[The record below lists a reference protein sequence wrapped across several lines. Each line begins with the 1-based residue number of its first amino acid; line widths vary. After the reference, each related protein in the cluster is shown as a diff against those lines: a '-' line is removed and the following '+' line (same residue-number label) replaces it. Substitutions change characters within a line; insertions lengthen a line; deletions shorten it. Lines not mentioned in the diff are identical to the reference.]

1 MYRPVSI
8 LIALVALLASSPV
21 RAAKDPVDF
30 NRDIRPLLSNK
41 CFRCHGPDA
50 KERKADLRLDQPEVA
65 INELGVVVPRDPS
78 GSELMARVEAKGEE
92 KMPPVDSGLTL
103 TGEEIDMLRRWIKE
117 GATYAGHW
125 AYEQVRRPPLPKVR
139 NDGWIRSSLD
149 RFVLARLERE
159 KLRPSGEADR
169 YTLARRLAL
178 DLTGLPLSIEQVDKF
193 VADKSPQAYEKL
205 VDDLLRSSRYGE
217 RWAAMW
223 LDLARYADSAG
234 YADDPPRT
242 IWLYRDW
249 VITAFNDNMPFDQ
262 FTVEQIAGDLLPEA
276 TDWQR
281 VATAFHRNTLTNS
294 EGGTNDEEFR
304 NVAIVDRVNTTMQVW
319 MGTTIRCAQCHD
331 HKYDPVSQEEYFR
344 FFAFFNQSED
354 ADRRDESPLLT
365 MISESQRQEKSRLQ
379 EEIAGLEKQLSPSDE
394 DLAARQKEWK
404 ALAARDYQWQALV
417 PTSAQSTSGTTLTV
431 GEDGVVMA
439 SGDRPETDTY
449 ILDVETM
456 LSGITGLRLEVLP
469 DAALPASGP
478 GRSDGGNFVLSEFR
492 LVDHSESRPRRM
504 GQFVRLDL
512 PGEGKMIHVAE
523 IEVLQDGTN
532 IARQGKA
539 TQSSTDFGG
548 PPERA
553 IDGNTDGTY
562 AGNSVTHTK
571 ISKDPWIE
579 VDLGGLMAVDLVR
592 IWNRTDN
599 SLQSR
604 LDGFTLS
611 ILDENRELVWKE
623 TYAKAPERE
632 LEADLTGAVPLVFSD
647 ASASVE
653 QAGDGGKTEPVEG
666 WVARATIDG
675 DEKTQRA
682 GWAVGGFIGSASQAV
697 FQLKQPAGTDSAATK
712 LKIILAQN
720 YGEKHTLG
728 RFRISV
734 TTATDAVRLVPGAIA
749 GLVSRPLEDLDAEGR
764 QHLVDYYNQV
774 VPPPKDVLQKV
785 AALEKQVA
793 DMKGSTV
800 PVMKQLPAD
809 QRRTT
814 HIQIRGNFLAKD
826 KEVSEGLP
834 AVFHDLPEG
843 APLDRMGVAQWLVSG
858 DNPLTARV
866 VVNRYWEQLFGIGL
880 VSTSEEFGTQ
890 GSLPSHP
897 QLLDWLAAELME
909 NQWDLKGLLKTI
921 VMSATYRQT
930 SRVDEAMVERDPDN
944 VLLARGPRFRLSAE
958 MIRDQALAVGGLLSE
973 KMYGPSVQPP
983 RPNLGLKAAFGGST
997 DWQTSPGEDKY
1008 RRGIYTSWRR
1018 SIPYPSMAAFDA
1030 PSRNVCTIRRG
1041 RTNTPLQALVTL
1053 NDPVYVEAAQSLA
1066 RQVME
1071 HAPGNLVAQIE
1082 HGFRL
1087 AVGRPPS
1094 GQEKQRLEELYSQL
1108 HQRYAAEEELAMQ
1121 MATSFAGPAPEGAD
1135 LAALAGWTVIG
1146 NVLLNLDE
1154 TLSKR

>member
-1 MYRPVSI
+1 
-8 LIALVALLASSPV
+8 
-21 RAAKDPVDF
+21 
-30 NRDIRPLLSNK
+30 K

-50 KERKADLRLDQPEVA
+50 KERKADLRLDQREAA
-65 INELGVVVPRDPS
+65 IDELGVVVPRDPS
-78 GSELMARVEAKGEE
+78 GSELMARVEAEGEG
-92 KMPPVDSGLTL
+92 KMPPSDSGLTL

-125 AYEQVRRPPLPKVR
+125 SYEQVRRPSLPKVR

-149 RFVLARLERE
+149 RFVLARIERE
-159 KLRPSGEADR
+159 KLRPSDEADR

-178 DLTGLPLSIEQVDKF
+178 DLTGLPPSIEQVDKF

-262 FTVEQIAGDLLPEA
+262 FTVEQIAGDLLPGA

-294 EGGTNDEEFR
+294 EWGTNDEEFR

-365 MISESQRQEKSRLQ
+365 IISEPQRQEKSRLQ
-379 EEIAGLEKQLSPSDE
+379 DEIAGLKKKLSPSAE
-394 DLAARQKEWK
+394 DLAARQEEWK
-404 ALAARDYQWQALV
+404 GLAARDYQWQALV
-417 PTSAQSTSGTTLTV
+417 PASAQSANGTTLTV
-431 GEDGVVMA
+431 GEDGAVMA

-469 DAALPASGP
+469 DDTLPARGP
-478 GRSDGGNFVLSEFR
+478 GRSDGGNFVLSEIR

-512 PGEGKMIHVAE
+512 AGEGKMIHVAE

-553 IDGNTDGTY
+553 IDGNTDGEY

-579 VDLGGLMAVDLVR
+579 VDLGGPEAIDLVR

-604 LDGFTLS
+604 LNGFTLS

-623 TYAKAPERE
+623 AYAKAPERE
-632 LEADLTGAVPLVFSD
+632 LEADLTGAVPLVFSE
-647 ASASVE
+647 ASATVE
-653 QAGDGGKTEPVEG
+653 QAGDGGKTEPLA
-666 WVARATIDG
+666 WVARAAIDG

-682 GWAVGGFIGSASQAV
+682 GWAVSPFFGQANQAV
-697 FQLKQPAGTDSAATK
+697 FQLKRPAGTDSEATK
-712 LKIILAQN
+712 LKVMLVQN

-734 TTATDAVRLVPGAIA
+734 TTATDAVRLVPSAIA
-749 GLVSRPLEDLDAEGR
+749 GLLDRPLEDLDADGR
-764 QHLVDYYNQV
+764 QRLVDYYNQV
-774 VPPPKDVLQKV
+774 VPPPKEVLQRV
-785 AALEKQVA
+785 AALEKQVV

-843 APLDRMGVAQWLVSG
+843 APLDRLGVARWLVSD

-897 QLLDWLAAELME
+897 QLLDWL
-909 NQWDLKGLLKTI
+909 
-921 VMSATYRQT
+921 
-930 SRVDEAMVERDPDN
+930 
-944 VLLARGPRFRLSAE
+944 
-958 MIRDQALAVGGLLSE
+958 
-973 KMYGPSVQPP
+973 
-983 RPNLGLKAAFGGST
+983 
-997 DWQTSPGEDKY
+997 
-1008 RRGIYTSWRR
+1008 
-1018 SIPYPSMAAFDA
+1018 
-1030 PSRNVCTIRRG
+1030 
-1041 RTNTPLQALVTL
+1041 
-1053 NDPVYVEAAQSLA
+1053 
-1066 RQVME
+1066 
-1071 HAPGNLVAQIE
+1071 
-1082 HGFRL
+1082 
-1087 AVGRPPS
+1087 
-1094 GQEKQRLEELYSQL
+1094 
-1108 HQRYAAEEELAMQ
+1108 
-1121 MATSFAGPAPEGAD
+1121 
-1135 LAALAGWTVIG
+1135 
-1146 NVLLNLDE
+1146 
-1154 TLSKR
+1154 